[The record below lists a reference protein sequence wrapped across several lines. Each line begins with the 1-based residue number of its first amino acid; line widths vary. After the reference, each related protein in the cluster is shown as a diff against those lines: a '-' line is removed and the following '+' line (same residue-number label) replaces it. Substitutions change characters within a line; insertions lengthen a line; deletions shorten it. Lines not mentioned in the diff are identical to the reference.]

1 MQALFL
7 GLLPIRLGQSHIGAQ
22 KGVDQVIAQQ
32 VDYSIAE
39 HSPSI
44 LGGGDSFAD
53 ADDVVTINPFF
64 YSGINVFLM
73 VHPISF

>member
-44 LGGGDSFAD
+44 LGGGDSFA
-53 ADDVVTINPFF
+53 AGDDVVTINPFF
-64 YSGINVFLM
+64 TAALT
-73 VHPISF
+73 SF

>member
-7 GLLPIRLGQSHIGAQ
+7 GLLPIRLGQSHIVAQ

-39 HSPSI
+39 HSPS
-44 LGGGDSFAD
+44 SSA
-53 ADDVVTINPFF
+53 A
-64 YSGINVFLM
+64 GIASPLLTM
-73 VHPISF
+73 W

>member
-39 HSPSI
+39 HSPS
-44 LGGGDSFAD
+44 SSA
-53 ADDVVTINPFF
+53 A
-64 YSGINVFLM
+64 GIASPLLTM
-73 VHPISF
+73 W